1 MNNTRER
8 GLIRWGGKKTQNTAV
23 VDGLPALYPRLWRF
37 CVVLTADRSQAD
49 DLAQATYARALE
61 QVAKFDPDT
70 TLDRWLFT
78 MARRLWLNDLRA
90 TKVRRGAG
98 LVLAEDVDISDP
110 KPPVEVNILATE
122 VLKQVDAL
130 PIGQRLA
137 VLLVYVEGYSYKEAA
152 KMLDV
157 PIGTVMSRLAT
168 ARKKISDTLGETRID
183 R

>member
-1 MNNTRER
+1 
-8 GLIRWGGKKTQNTAV
+8 
-23 VDGLPALYPRLWRF
+23 
-37 CVVLTADRSQAD
+37 
-49 DLAQATYARALE
+49 
-61 QVAKFDPDT
+61 
-70 TLDRWLFT
+70 
-78 MARRLWLNDLRA
+78 
-90 TKVRRGAG
+90 
-98 LVLAEDVDISDP
+98 
-110 KPPVEVNILATE
+110 LATE